1 MKYQRSTKS
10 GCKDLEI
17 KKIIVCGKN
26 SLPLVWKLEN
36 REKSTNYFS
45 FDNLQRNIVAVRAT
59 SKKGWREASLKQSVI
74 KIQDPIRS
82 KSLGERKYNIVN
94 VDMLQTN
101 TV

>member
-1 MKYQRSTKS
+1 MEIGKQR
-10 GCKDLEI
+10 
-17 KKIIVCGKN
+17 KIHEY
-26 SLPLVWKLEN
+26 LH
-36 REKSTNYFS
+36 YFS
-45 FDNLQRNIVAVRAT
+45 FDNLQRKIVAVRAT
-59 SKKGWREASLKQSVI
+59 FKKGWREASLKQSVI